1 MGPPGSEEEEEGEW
15 GEEQLRGLPLLLP
28 FFPLPILGTHF
39 CCLGGLREAMLHGGD
54 GEGGGHAFTSA
65 FAYTEKDSPIN
76 VCLIFCDRKR
86 NGVPQSSFANQ
97 SPFSFLS
104 SANPSFPILKKW
116 AMLRATIV
124 FQSAVSAAAG
134 APIHHRRRRRPFQP
148 CIEAAAVLFGGP
160 PHA

>member
-1 MGPPGSEEEEEGEW
+1 
-15 GEEQLRGLPLLLP
+15 
-28 FFPLPILGTHF
+28 
-39 CCLGGLREAMLHGGD
+39 MLHGGD
-54 GEGGGHAFTSA
+54 GDEGGSHAFTFA

-86 NGVPQSSFANQ
+86 NGVSQSSFANQ

-134 APIHHRRRRRPFQP
+134 APIHHHRRRPFQL